1 MRAELLPGMTNVV
14 RFPVERRARPTLEL
28 LREIA
33 PDVRE
38 VLAMADALGVEAP
51 DPRLRDEA
59 DAEMAE
65 WIVNQVP
72 PAGPERAAMPAGCRE
87 EALVRAISA
96 CRAVHDASLQL
107 AAARLTLVRAQTKGG
122 HWIAPLR
129 ERVDRADGAVASH
142 RGRAGRG
149 SGRYRARGRSCA
161 LRPAVDVL
169 RRSGRD
175 GPAERGARCR
185 GLTCP
190 GCWRRAPTTTAW
202 SGKVAASMGCTGVGE
217 HADCEAVSGQSLVLS
232 DRPIQ

>member
-65 WIVNQVP
+65 WILNQVP
-72 PAGPERAAMPAGCRE
+72 PAGPERAAMLAGCRE
-87 EALVRAISA
+87 EALARAISA

-107 AAARLTLVRAQTKGG
+107 ADARLTLVRAQTEGG
-122 HWIAPLR
+122 YWIAPLR
-129 ERVDRADGAVASH
+129 ERVEASTEQMGLLLLTAHARAEEAEGIV
-142 RGRAGRG
+142 R
-149 SGRYRARGRSCA
+149 
-161 LRPAVDVL
+161 AVDL
-169 RRSGRD
+169 ARSGQPWTPFDVR
-175 GPAERGARCR
+175 AETDWLIEAH
-185 GLTCP
+185 
-190 GCWRRAPTTTAW
+190 
-202 SGKVAASMGCTGVGE
+202 AAAG
-217 HADCEAVSGQSLVLS
+217 
-232 DRPIQ
+232 